1 MIQSLLKVGWV
12 GLGCPFPGACRIPK
26 NSSQFPTRPLSLY
39 CPKLVT
45 LYYVTFYEMEQ
56 LCRSTSYRKF
66 TLNPWR
72 KKLLFVKLF
81 STFTFIKSS
90 AFAQLPKVLREPQK
104 LFGNSVRDKPFQCNS
119 ARMKFLSN
127 WIWGNILN
135 LRIVFSNIVVNFSS
149 QICFD
154 PSLLTIDCSWSQLLH
169 STNCCGSGA
178 RDADGQETGSNNR
191 PVFFSW
197 IPAFS

>member
-66 TLNPWR
+66 TL

-90 AFAQLPKVLREPQK
+90 AFAQLPKVYREPQK

-119 ARMKFLSN
+119 ARMNFLSN

-135 LRIVFSNIVVNFSS
+135 FENCVFQYCCEFLESNPLRSYTVDNW
-149 QICFD
+149 
-154 PSLLTIDCSWSQLLH
+154 L
-169 STNCCGSGA
+169 
-178 RDADGQETGSNNR
+178 
-191 PVFFSW
+191 
-197 IPAFS
+197 

>member
-1 MIQSLLKVGWV
+1 MCGRRKCNLGILEWILKSIRGSNNLTLVGSLWLELDLILLLETRVFNAMLVLVRLIWSNLCWKWV

-81 STFTFIKSS
+81 STFTFIRIYGIT
-90 AFAQLPKVLREPQK
+90 L
-104 LFGNSVRDKPFQCNS
+104 
-119 ARMKFLSN
+119 LSE
-127 WIWGNILN
+127 
-135 LRIVFSNIVVNFSS
+135 S
-149 QICFD
+149 
-154 PSLLTIDCSWSQLLH
+154 PS
-169 STNCCGSGA
+169 
-178 RDADGQETGSNNR
+178 
-191 PVFFSW
+191 
-197 IPAFS
+197 

>member
-1 MIQSLLKVGWV
+1 MIQSLLNVGWV
-12 GLGCPFPGACRIPK
+12 GLGWAVHFLVHVGSQRTVPNSPLGHSHSIALNWSLCIMLHFMRWSSCAGPHHIGSSHWTREEKNFSLSNYSQLLPLSNRRPLRNSQKFTVSHRNYLATVYVISRFNATQQEWIFCRI
-26 NSSQFPTRPLSLY
+26 
-39 CPKLVT
+39 
-45 LYYVTFYEMEQ
+45 
-56 LCRSTSYRKF
+56 KF
-66 TLNPWR
+66 
-72 KKLLFVKLF
+72 
-81 STFTFIKSS
+81 
-90 AFAQLPKVLREPQK
+90 
-104 LFGNSVRDKPFQCNS
+104 
-119 ARMKFLSN
+119 
-127 WIWGNILN
+127 NILN

-154 PSLLTIDCSWSQLLH
+154 PTLLTIDCSWSRLLH